1 METQYFSKVSKN
13 FRDNYVETLRKLISI
28 EEEIEKTIFYL
39 QSLEQKERIE
49 MYNVYKS
56 YLEGLTSLRDD
67 LTQLMKDNLMTTQA
81 LLKKVNQEN
90 HQTSINILTDMYK
103 NFMDFM
109 SLYYNPFC
117 WLDPEKCKKKE
128 ENK

>member
-13 FRDNYVETLRKLISI
+13 FRDNYVETLKKLISI

-49 MYNVYKS
+49 MFNVYKT

-67 LTQLMKDNLMTTQA
+67 LTHLMKDNLMTTQA

-128 ENK
+128 NQ

>member
-13 FRDNYVETLRKLISI
+13 FRDNYVETLKKLISI